1 MPEIISFG
9 EALID
14 LMGEKKKG
22 IKNSTSF
29 QKCFGGAPSNYA
41 VACSRLGV
49 KTALLTRI
57 SQDAFGDFLMETL
70 KKEKVDTSFII
81 RTPQKTTLAV
91 VALNR
96 EGKPDFNFY
105 RENTA
110 DTNVVKED
118 MKADT
123 FKNAKIFHFCSLSL
137 LVEPVRSALIHA
149 LETAKENGLTVS
161 FDPNLRADLMK
172 EDTLAWVKKALY
184 FTNVLLP
191 SEDEMYLIAGKKDL
205 DRAAKIITDTYGIDK
220 IVVTRGEKGAALYE
234 KGNKKLSLKGFK
246 VKVVDTTGAG
256 DAFSAGIGVGL
267 LKKYKG
273 LELLRFANAVA
284 AISVQKLGAISSLP
298 KLKEVERFLNKK
310 NRKN

>member
-14 LMGEKKKG
+14 LIGEKKKG
-22 IKNSTSF
+22 IKNSSCF

-70 KKEKVDTSFII
+70 EKEKVDTSFVV
-81 RTPQKTTLAV
+81 RTPQKTTLAI
-91 VALNR
+91 VALNK

-105 RENTA
+105 RDNTA
-110 DTNVVKED
+110 DANVVKED
-118 MKADT
+118 IKADT
-123 FKNAKIFHFCSLSL
+123 FKNTKIFHFCSLSL

-149 LETAKENGLTVS
+149 LETAKENGLIVS
-161 FDPNLRADLMK
+161 FDPNLRADLLK
-172 EDTLAWVKKALY
+172 EDTLFWIKKALN

-191 SEDEMYLIAGKKDL
+191 SEDEMRIITSEDNL
-205 DRAAKIITDTYGIDK
+205 DKAAKIIAATYGVDK
-220 IVVTRGEKGAALYE
+220 IVVTRGEKGATLYE
-234 KGNKKLSLKGFK
+234 KGNKKISLKGFR

-267 LKKYKG
+267 LKNYKG
-273 LELLRFANAVA
+273 VELLRFANAVA

-298 KLKEVERFLNKK
+298 RMKEVENFLMKPTM
-310 NRKN
+310 R

>member
-14 LMGEKKKG
+14 LIGEKKKG
-22 IKNSTSF
+22 IKNSSSF
-29 QKCFGGAPSNYA
+29 QKCFGGAPANYA
-41 VACSRLGV
+41 VACSRLDV

-57 SQDAFGDFLMETL
+57 GQDAFGDFLMETL
-70 KKEKVDTSFII
+70 KKEKVDISFVV

-118 MKADT
+118 IKNDA

-137 LVEPVRSALIHA
+137 LVEPVRSALIYA
-149 LETAKENGLTVS
+149 LETAKKNGLTVS
-161 FDPNLRADLMK
+161 FDPNLRADLLK
-172 EDTLAWVKKALY
+172 KDTLFWVKKALN

-191 SEDEMYLIAGKKDL
+191 SEDEMRIVTGENNLN
-205 DRAAKIITDTYGIDK
+205 RAASIIADTYGVNK
-220 IVVTRGEKGAALYE
+220 IVVTRGEKGATLYE
-234 KGNKKLSLKGFK
+234 KGGKKLSLKGFR

-267 LKKYKG
+267 LKNYKG
-273 LELLRFANAVA
+273 MELLRFANAVA

-298 KLKEVERFLNKK
+298 RLKEVEKFLIK